1 MPSDETI
8 AAVRAVKQEDFG
20 FISGHASA
28 AAAFALALVF
38 FFGLQKRSRWFVVL
52 ALGWALLMGLSRLYL
67 GRHFPADVLGG
78 WLVGGLAVGLS
89 LGFVRAIEHTD
100 ARIRRSAWALAA
112 FTAATLLGLSLTF
125 PSMNPGAIGEIVGT
139 LACIGLYAWMGPE
152 RKYGM
157 SGRAFQLAIGFALAY
172 GVDHALS
179 LARDA
184 GGWPDRHPLA
194 FVFAAVGY
202 PLAIIGAV
210 LLMRALWQTN
220 QSPGGDTLT
229 PT

>member
-1 MPSDETI
+1 
-8 AAVRAVKQEDFG
+8 
-20 FISGHASA
+20 
-28 AAAFALALVF
+28 
-38 FFGLQKRSRWFVVL
+38 
-52 ALGWALLMGLSRLYL
+52 
-67 GRHFPADVLGG
+67 
-78 WLVGGLAVGLS
+78 
-89 LGFVRAIEHTD
+89 
-100 ARIRRSAWALAA
+100 
-112 FTAATLLGLSLTF
+112 
-125 PSMNPGAIGEIVGT
+125 
-139 LACIGLYAWMGPE
+139 MGPE